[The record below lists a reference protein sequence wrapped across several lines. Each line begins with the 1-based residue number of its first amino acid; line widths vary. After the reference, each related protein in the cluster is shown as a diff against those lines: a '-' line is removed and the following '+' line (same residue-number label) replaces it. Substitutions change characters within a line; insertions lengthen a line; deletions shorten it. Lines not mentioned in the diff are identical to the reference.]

1 MKRIATPVIV
11 GAAQYTQARN
21 ALPALDPLSLMATA
35 SRLAAEDA
43 GVGRQLMRVIDTVC
57 VVNLF
62 TWIYRNAP
70 QSLCDKLGIKATVL
84 TYGPIGGNT
93 PQMLVNHYCRAIANG
108 ECHAVLITGAEAVY
122 GLNRALRGEVPFD
135 WPEQETQP
143 FLKDHPATV
152 NFDVLLRAG
161 DGLEST
167 TLEGYRYPLNNV
179 EEAYELYLPHFMYP
193 FFETAL
199 RAAAQESVEE
209 HRKRLANLCHKLCTV
224 AAGNPYAWSRSL
236 LSGKDITRPGDRNR
250 MIVYPYTKFM
260 MANINVDMAAGV
272 ILTSEEMAA
281 NLGINR
287 SRLVYPLGGAD
298 FRNVWHV
305 SQRPSLIDSP
315 ALTEAAR
322 LSLEQANLS
331 MEDIGTFD
339 IYSCF
344 PSAVEIAR
352 RSLGLKADDPRGLSV
367 TGGLPYF
374 GGPGNNYSLHAIAAT
389 TGKIRSNPHL
399 KAMIT
404 ANGWYNSK
412 QSVGVYGATPPGNR
426 WEYRDDGSVQQKIER
441 QELSLPLEKAH
452 GPLTI
457 EAYMIR
463 HDAAGTPERGT
474 VIGRLADGRRALA
487 DIEAVPEDLDR
498 MEKTELVGKTGK
510 ASYDHGRGKNMII
523 LNPIL

>member
-1 MKRIATPVIV
+1 
-11 GAAQYTQARN
+11 
-21 ALPALDPLSLMATA
+21 
-35 SRLAAEDA
+35 
-43 GVGRQLMRVIDTVC
+43 
-57 VVNLF
+57 
-62 TWIYRNAP
+62 
-70 QSLCDKLGIKATVL
+70 LGIKAPSL

-93 PQMLVNHYCRAIANG
+93 PQALVNQYCRAIANG
-108 ECHAVLITGAEAVY
+108 ECHAVLIAGAEAVY
-122 GLNRALRGEVPFD
+122 GLNRVLRGKGPCC

-143 FLKDHPATV
+143 FLKDHPTIV

-161 DGLEST
+161 DGLESAAR
-167 TLEGYRYPLNNV
+167 EGYRYPLNHV
-179 EEAYELYLPHFMYP
+179 EEAYDLYLPHFMYP

-199 RAAAQESVEE
+199 RAAAQESVEA
-209 HRKRLANLCHKLCTV
+209 HRTRLAILCHRLCTV

-236 LSGKDITRPGDRNR
+236 RSGEEITKPVDGNR

-260 MANINVDMAAGV
+260 MANINVDMAAAV
-272 ILTSEEMAA
+272 ILTSEEMASS
-281 NLGINR
+281 LGIDCSHR
-287 SRLVYPLGGAD
+287 VYPLGDAD

-322 LSLEQANLS
+322 LSLDQASMS

-352 RSLGLKADDPRGLSV
+352 QSLGLESDDPREVSV

-374 GGPGNNYSLHAIAAT
+374 GGPGNNYALHAIAT
-389 TGKIRSNPHL
+389 ITDKIRRNPHL

-412 QSVGVYGATPPGNR
+412 QSVGVYGATPPVNP
-426 WEYRDDGSVQQKIER
+426 WEYRDDSSVQREIEK
-441 QELSLPLEKAH
+441 QELPPPREIAEGS
-452 GPLTI
+452 LTI

-463 HDAAGTPERGT
+463 HDAAGAPERGT
-474 VIGRLADGRRALA
+474 VIGRLADGSRALA
-487 DIEAVPEDLDR
+487 DIEAVPEDLYR

-510 ASYDHGRGKNMII
+510 ASYDHGRRKNMIT
-523 LNPIL
+523 LNTII